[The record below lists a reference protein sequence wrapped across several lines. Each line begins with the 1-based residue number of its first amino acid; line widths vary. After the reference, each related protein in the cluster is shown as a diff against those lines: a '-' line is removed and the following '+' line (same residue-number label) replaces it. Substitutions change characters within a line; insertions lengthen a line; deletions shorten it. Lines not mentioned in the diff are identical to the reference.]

1 MIAAMSDEIRILIAD
16 DHPVLRAGLRHVIEG
31 DRSLRVVAE
40 AADGP
45 SALEQIEALRPDVA
59 VLDIEMPGCDGFSVL
74 REMQKRRLASAVIFL
89 TLHAHESLFNEAID
103 LGARGYILKD
113 SALAGIVD
121 GVKAVANG
129 HHYVTPALT
138 TFLIRHRTRAEALSA
153 RQPGLASLTPTERRI
168 LRLIATGQSSKE
180 IADSL
185 FVHYRTVENHR
196 VNVAQKLGL
205 SGHNA
210 VLKFALEHKTEV

>member
-1 MIAAMSDEIRILIAD
+1 MIAVMSGEIRILIAD
-16 DHPVLRAGLRHVIEG
+16 DHPVLRAGLRQVIEG

-59 VLDIEMPGCDGFSVL
+59 VLDIDMPGCDGFKVL
-74 REMQKRRLASAVIFL
+74 REMQKRRLASSVIFL
-89 TLHAHESLFNEAID
+89 TLHADESLFNEAID

-121 GVKAVANG
+121 GVRAVANG

-138 TFLIRHRTRAEALSA
+138 TFLIRHRTRAEAFSV
-153 RQPGLASLTPTERRI
+153 RQPGLALLTPTERRI
-168 LRLIATGQSSKE
+168 VRLIATGQSSKE
-180 IADSL
+180 IADAL

-196 VNVAQKLGL
+196 VNIAQKLGL

>member
-1 MIAAMSDEIRILIAD
+1 MIAWMSGEIRVLIAD
-16 DHPVLRAGLRHVIEG
+16 DHPVLRAGLRQVIEG

-59 VLDIEMPGCDGFSVL
+59 VLDIDMPGCDGFSVL
-74 REMQKRRLASAVIFL
+74 REMKKRRLPSSVIFL
-89 TLHAHESLFNEAID
+89 TLHAVESLFNEAID

-113 SALAGIVD
+113 SAVAGIVD
-121 GVKAVANG
+121 GVRAVANG
-129 HHYVTPALT
+129 QHYVTPELT
-138 TFLIRHRTRAEALSA
+138 TFLIRHRTRAEGLSS
-153 RQPGLASLTPTERRI
+153 RQPGLALLTPTERRI

-180 IADSL
+180 ISDVL
-185 FVHYRTVENHR
+185 FIHYRTVENHR
-196 VNVAQKLGL
+196 VNIAQKLGL

>member
-1 MIAAMSDEIRILIAD
+1 MIALMSGEIRILIAD
-16 DHPVLRAGLRHVIEG
+16 DHPVLRAGLRQVIEG

-40 AADGP
+40 TADGP
-45 SALEQIEALRPDVA
+45 SALQQIEALRPDVA
-59 VLDIEMPGCDGFSVL
+59 VLDIDMPGCDGFSVL
-74 REMQKRRLASAVIFL
+74 REMQKRRLASSAIFL
-89 TLHAHESLFNEAID
+89 TLHADESLFNEAID

-138 TFLIRHRTRAEALSA
+138 TFLIRHRTRAEALSV
-153 RQPGLASLTPTERRI
+153 RQPGLALLTPTERRI

-180 IADSL
+180 IADAL

-196 VNVAQKLGL
+196 VNMAQKLGL

>member
-1 MIAAMSDEIRILIAD
+1 MIALMSGEIRILIAD
-16 DHPVLRAGLRHVIEG
+16 DHPVLRAGLRQVIEG

-40 AADGP
+40 TADGP

-59 VLDIEMPGCDGFSVL
+59 VLDIDMPGCDGFSVL
-74 REMQKRRLASAVIFL
+74 REMQKRRLASSVIFL
-89 TLHAHESLFNEAID
+89 TLHADESLFNEAID

-138 TFLIRHRTRAEALSA
+138 TFLIRHRTRAEALSV
-153 RQPGLASLTPTERRI
+153 RQPGLALLTPTERRI

-180 IADSL
+180 IADAL

-196 VNVAQKLGL
+196 VNMAQKLGL

>member
-1 MIAAMSDEIRILIAD
+1 MIALMSGEIRILIAD
-16 DHPVLRAGLRHVIEG
+16 DHPVLRAGLRQVIEG

-40 AADGP
+40 TADGP

-59 VLDIEMPGCDGFSVL
+59 VLDIDMPGCDGFSVL
-74 REMQKRRLASAVIFL
+74 REMRKRRLASSVIFL
-89 TLHAHESLFNEAID
+89 TLHADESLFNEAID

-138 TFLIRHRTRAEALSA
+138 TFLIRHRTRAEALSV
-153 RQPGLASLTPTERRI
+153 RQPGLALLTPTERRI
-168 LRLIATGQSSKE
+168 LRLIATGHSSKE
-180 IADSL
+180 IAGAL

-196 VNVAQKLGL
+196 VNMAQKLGL
-205 SGHNA
+205 SCHNA

>member
-1 MIAAMSDEIRILIAD
+1 MIALMSGEIRILIAD
-16 DHPVLRAGLRHVIEG
+16 DHPVLRAGLRQVIEG

-40 AADGP
+40 TADGP

-59 VLDIEMPGCDGFSVL
+59 VLDIDMPGCDGFSVL
-74 REMQKRRLASAVIFL
+74 REMQKRRLASSVIFL
-89 TLHAHESLFNEAID
+89 TLHADESLFNEAID

-138 TFLIRHRTRAEALSA
+138 TFLIRHRTRAEALSV
-153 RQPGLASLTPTERRI
+153 RQPGLALLTPTERRI

-180 IADSL
+180 IAGAL

-196 VNVAQKLGL
+196 VNMAQKLGL

>member
-1 MIAAMSDEIRILIAD
+1 MIAWMSGEIRVLIAD
-16 DHPVLRAGLRHVIEG
+16 DHPVLRAGLRQVIEG

-45 SALEQIEALRPDVA
+45 SALAQIEALRPDVA
-59 VLDIEMPGCDGFSVL
+59 VLDIDMPGCDGFSVL
-74 REMQKRRLASAVIFL
+74 REMQKRRLPSSVIFL
-89 TLHAHESLFNEAID
+89 TLHAVESLFNEAID

-113 SALAGIVD
+113 SAVAGIVD
-121 GVKAVANG
+121 GVRAVANG
-129 HHYVTPALT
+129 QHYVTPELT
-138 TFLIRHRTRAEALSA
+138 TFLIRHRTRAEALSS
-153 RQPGLASLTPTERRI
+153 RQPGLALLTPTERRI

-180 IADSL
+180 ISGVL
-185 FVHYRTVENHR
+185 FIHYRTVENHR
-196 VNVAQKLGL
+196 VNIAQKLGL